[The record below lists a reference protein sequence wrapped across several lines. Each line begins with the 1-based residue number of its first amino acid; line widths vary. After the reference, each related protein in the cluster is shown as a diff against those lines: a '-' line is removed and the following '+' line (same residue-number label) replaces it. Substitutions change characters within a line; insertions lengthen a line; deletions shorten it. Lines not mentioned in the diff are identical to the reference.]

1 MRLRHIEVFHAVYEH
16 GSVTEAAR
24 ALNVSQPS
32 VSKVLR
38 HAEDQ
43 LGYILFRREKG
54 RLIPTEPAHELFL
67 EVSAVYTQLG
77 RLSRT
82 ARNLGTRRGGHL
94 RIAALPS
101 IGLSIGPR
109 AIARFRE
116 KQPDVSF
123 EITTLHSRDV
133 ERSLYEHECDVAIGY
148 HIIRQTHLVQ
158 VGLGSAGL
166 LLVTPKG
173 QFGEDG
179 AALPMSILHGTD
191 FVGLR
196 DSGPLADIFANEL
209 SRLDISPREIATAHT
224 YYAAIALVREG
235 LGITVADEFTVAAF
249 KGDTLS
255 AYRLTPAVRTPV
267 SAITLDRPA
276 HAELIEGFV
285 EEVSRVIAEE
295 GRLGTP

>member
-43 LGYILFRREKG
+43 LGYALFRREKG
-54 RLIPTEPAHELFL
+54 RLVPTEPAHELFI
-67 EVSAVYTQLG
+67 EVSSVYAQLG

-82 ARNLGTRRGGHL
+82 ARNLGNRRGGHL
-94 RIAALPS
+94 RVAALPS
-101 IGLSIGPR
+101 IGLAVGPR

-133 ERSLYEHECDVAIGY
+133 ERSLYERECDVAIGY
-148 HIIRQTHLVQ
+148 HIVRQTHLTQ
-158 VGLGSAGL
+158 SRLGSAAL
-166 LLVTPKG
+166 MLVTPRG
-173 QFGEDG
+173 HFGEEG
-179 AALPMSILHGTD
+179 RPLPVTLLNQID

-209 SRLDISPREIATAHT
+209 SRLDVTPREVVTAHT

-235 LGITVADEFTVAAF
+235 LGITVADEFTVEAI
-249 KGDTLS
+249 KGADLS
-255 AYRLTPAVRTPV
+255 AYRLEPEIRTPV
-267 SAITLDRPA
+267 SAITLDQPA
-276 HAELIEGFV
+276 HAELIDQFI
-285 EEVSRVIAEE
+285 EEVRGVIAEGQAGE
-295 GRLGTP
+295 M

>member
-43 LGYILFRREKG
+43 LGYALFRREKG
-54 RLIPTEPAHELFL
+54 RLVPTEPAHELFI
-67 EVSAVYTQLG
+67 EVSSVYAQLG

-82 ARNLGTRRGGHL
+82 ARNLGNRRGGHL
-94 RIAALPS
+94 RVAALPS
-101 IGLSIGPR
+101 IGLAIGPR
-109 AIARFRE
+109 AIARFRQ
-116 KQPDVSF
+116 KQPEVSF

-133 ERSLYEHECDVAIGY
+133 ERSLYERECDVAIGY
-148 HIIRQTHLVQ
+148 HIVRQTHLVQ
-158 VGLGSAGL
+158 NRLGSAAL
-166 LLVTPKG
+166 MLVTPKG
-173 QFGEDG
+173 LFGPEGD
-179 AALPMSILHGTD
+179 ALPIKILDGTD

-209 SRLDISPREIATAHT
+209 SRLDITPQEVVTAHT

-235 LGITVADEFTVAAF
+235 LGITVADEFTVDAI
-249 KGDTLS
+249 KGSDLS
-255 AYRLTPAVRTPV
+255 AYRLTPEVRTPV
-267 SAITLDRPA
+267 SAITLDQPA
-276 HAELIEGFV
+276 HAELIDAFI
-285 EEVSRVIAEE
+285 EEVRAVIAE
-295 GRLGTP
+295 G